1 MSFVLSFNPVWSFV
15 DLTGLQL
22 DDTYYAFFLQNT
34 LPYLPQTVY
43 QDPLGNN
50 PWPTP
55 LQLLANG
62 TLPTNLFFDNTL
74 IYRIEIRQGND
85 QNAPLI
91 YLIENYIPNGSGVTP
106 IQSITESTENVISN
120 SQFSIVNFTSPLVLS
135 SAGTYNI
142 APGWQLITTG
152 SGSVTLSQI
161 AIAASS
167 NTVTNPP
174 YALQITNAGFTQVT
188 LQQTFSGNGGLWTR
202 EAVALSLTASANNP
216 IMLSAQLL
224 YSDNSQVSILN
235 TTLGTAFQQYPAAT
249 TVLPAT
255 NPNVPPNTSTAL
267 QILWTGSAEV
277 TITSIQLVGQ
287 DTPLAIDYQQ
297 VPLERQ
303 VDYLF
308 HYYNNFLQF
317 KPLPSFLVG
326 WDFRLNPAQIL
337 GYSVATIN
345 TGNQASAYCWDQTI
359 FFQTVTS
366 AMSFAQD
373 PNTLGLQA
381 TAALASSFGY
391 VQYMEEA
398 TARKLLDGQQAI
410 QLSGFCSSG
419 QGTIKGTVS
428 LWYTTQTTLPNL
440 NSNFSPIAAI
450 AAGGVPTVGV
460 GGNYGTWTQVTCGG
474 LPASQPFTLTPT
486 EQAISFTGF
495 DSSQTSAA
503 TTATYVAI
511 VVAFDTLAQSNTL
524 TLNYVSLVQGSI
536 ATPPAPKTY
545 GETLRECQRF
555 YEKSYQPQVVAGT
568 ATTNGIIQSPV
579 PILFTG
585 VAFTPTP
592 VSQNSLY
599 LQSFYLRFKQ
609 EKRYGTSGP
618 MITFYNPLASNT
630 PNIIYVT
637 MLRNNS
643 TVSVLGGLGSN
654 PSSIN
659 ISNWNMFLTASGFP
673 TPSTS
678 GVYFV
683 CNNTS
688 TLIMRTSSSGGVPGD
703 EGALIFHYVVDA
715 RLGIVT

>member
-1 MSFVLSFNPVWSFV
+1 M
-15 DLTGLQL
+15 
-22 DDTYYAFFLQNT
+22 
-34 LPYLPQTVY
+34 VY
-43 QDPLGNN
+43 HP
-50 PWPTP
+50 
-55 LQLLANG
+55 
-62 TLPTNLFFDNTL
+62 
-74 IYRIEIRQGND
+74 
-85 QNAPLI
+85 
-91 YLIENYIPNGSGVTP
+91 
-106 IQSITESTENVISN
+106 
-120 SQFSIVNFTSPLVLS
+120 
-135 SAGTYNI
+135 
-142 APGWQLITTG
+142 
-152 SGSVTLSQI
+152 
-161 AIAASS
+161 
-167 NTVTNPP
+167 
-174 YALQITNAGFTQVT
+174 
-188 LQQTFSGNGGLWTR
+188 
-202 EAVALSLTASANNP
+202 
-216 IMLSAQLL
+216 
-224 YSDNSQVSILN
+224 
-235 TTLGTAFQQYPAAT
+235 
-249 TVLPAT
+249 
-255 NPNVPPNTSTAL
+255 
-267 QILWTGSAEV
+267 
-277 TITSIQLVGQ
+277 
-287 DTPLAIDYQQ
+287 
-297 VPLERQ
+297 
-303 VDYLF
+303 
-308 HYYNNFLQF
+308 
-317 KPLPSFLVG
+317 
-326 WDFRLNPAQIL
+326 
-337 GYSVATIN
+337 
-345 TGNQASAYCWDQTI
+345 
-359 FFQTVTS
+359 
-366 AMSFAQD
+366 
-373 PNTLGLQA
+373 
-381 TAALASSFGY
+381 
-391 VQYMEEA
+391 
-398 TARKLLDGQQAI
+398 
-410 QLSGFCSSG
+410 
-419 QGTIKGTVS
+419 
-428 LWYTTQTTLPNL
+428 TTLPNL

-450 AAGGVPTVGV
+450 AAGGGPTVGV

-618 MITFYNPLASNT
+618 MITFYNPLASNK